1 VLNPGSHAVV
11 CIRPA
16 LILIMLWTMAAFG
29 LLVAWL
35 LVVPTFAVLG
45 VRQFVGWSR
54 VLSDGQTDHRKIGL
68 IDLGFAVGGGL
79 APFVAMRLAV
89 ASTGWVDADGDGML
103 DGFVN
108 GLYDFFDFVVPSA
121 VMWGLGLIVALVA
134 TREVLRRQVTSTS
147 EARVH

>member
-1 VLNPGSHAVV
+1 
-11 CIRPA
+11 
-16 LILIMLWTMAAFG
+16 MLWTMAAFG

-45 VRQFVGWSR
+45 VRQIVGWSR

-68 IDLGFAVGGGL
+68 IDLGFAVAGGL
-79 APFVAMRLAV
+79 APFVALRLAV

-108 GLYDFFDFVVPSA
+108 GQYDFFDFVVPSA
-121 VMWGLGLIVALVA
+121 VMWGLGLIVALVV